1 MKNLKNILVV
11 GGAGYIGS
19 HTVLALKD
27 AGFRVVVF
35 DNFSTGHRDAC
46 FGDLTI
52 EGDLSDAPLLAKV
65 LKEHEIACVVHFAAL
80 IEAGISVT
88 DPLPFFRT
96 NVASTIS
103 LLEAMGEA
111 GVSRLVFS
119 STAAVY
125 GDQESRGLLTETL
138 PVQPTNPYG
147 KSKAMVEGILQTMA
161 DAYGMNVLA
170 LRYFNA
176 AGADPECRTGERH
189 DPETHLIPLTIDAA
203 RNLRPSIKKFGTDYP
218 TKDGTCVRDYIH
230 VVDLASGH
238 LAAVSKLINN
248 EITGFSPINLGTGE
262 GKSVSEVIEMVK
274 TVSVTDFTIIEE
286 PRREGDPAYLV
297 AAASKAEEVLQ
308 WRPKHSDLK
317 TIVEDAWRFAVSQR
331 KEL

>member
-1 MKNLKNILVV
+1 MENVKNILVV

-27 AGFRVVVF
+27 AGFGVVVY

-46 FGDLTI
+46 FGDVTI
-52 EGDLSDAPLLAKV
+52 EGDLSDANLLRRV
-65 LKEHEIACVVHFAAL
+65 LKDYDIDCVVHFAAL
-80 IEAGISVT
+80 IEAGISVK

-103 LLEAMGEA
+103 LLEAMIDA

-125 GDQESRGLLTETL
+125 GDQDNQGLLCETL
-138 PVQPTNPYG
+138 PVRPTNPYG
-147 KSKAMVEGILQTMA
+147 KSKAIVESLLETLSDSYGIR
-161 DAYGMNVLA
+161 VLA

-176 AGADPECRTGERH
+176 AGADPDCRTGERH
-189 DPETHLIPLTIDAA
+189 DPETHLIPLTIEAA
-203 RNLRPSIKKFGTDYP
+203 RNMRPSIKRFGTDYP
-218 TKDGTCVRDYIH
+218 TRDGTCIRDYIH

-238 LAAVSKLINN
+238 LAAVSKLIND
-248 EITGFSPINLGTGE
+248 EVTGFCPVNLGTGE

-274 TVSVTDFTIIEE
+274 TVSGQDFTVVDE

-308 WRPKHSDLK
+308 WRPKRSDLK
-317 TIVEDAWRFAVSQR
+317 TIIEDAWRFANKR
-331 KEL
+331 L